1 MGAHCVNDQ
10 RQIAGLTV
18 IIAAYNAELTV
29 AEAVRSALE
38 AGGTRV
44 VVVDDGSQDST
55 ALKAESAGATVIRQ
69 ANMGASR
76 ARARGL
82 VDVET
87 EFVVFL
93 DADDLLLP
101 AGVNR
106 SMELLQQS
114 PDASAAGGRVIA
126 FAGDSAGDLL
136 PSTYSGISVESL
148 LQKGYSAWPP
158 AAAVIRTEKLRE
170 TGELVPPALQPRF
183 AEDYEMLVRLARVG
197 AILRHDEVSMRYEM
211 SGGKS
216 VHSAHKALKCKEQ
229 IREHYAR
236 EWGIEIRLMAK
247 LRRRAAA
254 NRRIA
259 RARQQAGRPLAA
271 ASRLA
276 IAYVQG
282 GLSLLE
288 RRRSVGGPPATV
300 SEVFEWAAGQDDN
313 IGDSLLR
320 RPSLA
325 DARSR
330 GTTLHVFHGPSTP
343 TFDTGLGLDPRDVTY
358 RSFRKWVLAA
368 ARRGLKAPTLLVPNA
383 GEVKVSRRGA
393 LRIGALW
400 TLSLLPNVRVVWMG
414 AGVPGERTI
423 WSIPYRLLARRADLS
438 TFRDA
443 QSVSLLKAGR
453 VAPDWAFALGS
464 EVHTWRGPATRHRLA
479 FVLRGDRTEPSA
491 AWMAWAKRLAG
502 ELELTP
508 VFVAHVRRDNRLA
521 AHLADIMGGDVIE
534 FDESQTH
541 ENHEDHVRAVYRET
555 LLAVGDRLHGLIV
568 AATEGAVPLGWV
580 ESSGG
585 KVGGHFDAVDM
596 MFVGRGEGCPAAQL
610 PVVTKND
617 IDGWSAALQFRVEQ
631 ARVRIEE
638 TQTRA
643 DLVASRRPRA

>member
-1 MGAHCVNDQ
+1 MS
-10 RQIAGLTV
+10 RSTSTLELTV
-18 IIAAYNAELTV
+18 VIAAYNAEDTV
-29 AEAVRSALE
+29 AAAVKSAHS
-38 AGGTRV
+38 AGAEQV
-44 VVVDDGSQDST
+44 VVVDDGSQDAT
-55 ALKAESAGATVIRQ
+55 ALRAEQAGALVIRQ
-69 ANMGASR
+69 PNAGASV
-76 ARARGL
+76 ARMAGAAA
-82 VDVET
+82 VAT
-87 EFVVFL
+87 EFMVFL
-93 DADDLLLP
+93 DADDTLV
-101 AGVNR
+101 ATGVAR
-106 SMELLQQS
+106 SIDMLSRAPQ
-114 PDASAAGGRVIA
+114 ASAAGGRVVG
-126 FAGDSAGDLL
+126 FAGNGQGTLL
-136 PSTYSGISVESL
+136 PLTYSEVTVEAL
-148 LQKGYSAWPP
+148 LTNGHGAWPP
-158 AAAVIRTEKLRE
+158 GAAVIRTKNLRQADS
-170 TGELVPPALQPRF
+170 ALPSALKPRF
-183 AEDYEMLVRLARVG
+183 AEDYEMLIRLARVG

-216 VHSAHKALKCKEQ
+216 VHSAHEALKCKEQ

-236 EWGIEIRLMAK
+236 AWGIEIRLMAK
-247 LRRRAAA
+247 LRRSAAA

-259 RARQQAGRPLAA
+259 RARRQAARHFAA

-282 GLSLLE
+282 GFSLLE
-288 RRRSVGGPPATV
+288 RRRSAGGSPAPV
-300 SEVFEWAAGQDDN
+300 AEVFEWAAGQDDN

-330 GTTLHVFHGPSTP
+330 GTTLHVFQGPSTP

-358 RSFRKWVLAA
+358 RSFRKWVFAA
-368 ARRGLKAPTLLVPNA
+368 ARCGLKGPTLLVPNA

-400 TLSLLPNVRVVWMG
+400 TLTLLPGVRVVWMG

-438 TFRDA
+438 SFRDA
-443 QSVSLLKAGR
+443 QSVSLLKAGS

-464 EVHTWRGPATRHRLA
+464 EVRNWPSPATRHRLA
-479 FVLRGDRTEPSA
+479 FILRGDRAEPSA
-491 AWMAWAKRLAG
+491 EWMAWAKRLAS

-521 AHLADIMGGDVIE
+521 AHLAGILGGDVIE

-541 ENHEDHVRAVYRET
+541 ESHEGDVRAVYRET

-585 KVGGHFDAVDM
+585 KVGRHFDAVDM
-596 MFVGRGEGCPAAQL
+596 MFVGRGEGSPAAQL
-610 PVVTKND
+610 PGVTKND
-617 IDGWSAALQFRVEQ
+617 VDDWSAALRRRVEQ
-631 ARVRIEE
+631 ARIRIEE

-643 DLVASRRPRA
+643 DLVAPRRPST